1 VRVPAWIHYGVRL
14 VLFFLVLVVT
24 QGFLSTL
31 MAPLPA
37 PDLFLIA
44 VLTLLYRLPAYQLV
58 LAGYG
63 FGLMQ
68 DVMGHGALGVHAL
81 GLAGAALVA
90 TTVRAQLSQSGFL
103 ERSLAVVAAVAG
115 KWLVIAVLLAWLA
128 GGPSTLGAIMP
139 IAALD
144 VTFTVVASTVL
155 LPWGYA
161 LLARTTL
168 LKRRELL

>member
-1 VRVPAWIHYGVRL
+1 MRL
-14 VLFFLVLVVT
+14 VLFYLVLVVA
-24 QGFLSTL
+24 QGFLSAL

-37 PDLFLIA
+37 PDLFLIG

-58 LAGYG
+58 LLGYG
-63 FGLMQ
+63 AGLLQ
-68 DVMGHGALGVHAL
+68 DTIGHGTLGVHAL

-90 TTVRAQLSQSGFL
+90 STVRAQLSQSGFL

-115 KWLVIAVLLAWLA
+115 KWIVVGAMLVWLA
-128 GGPSTLGAIMP
+128 GGTGALTAALP

-144 VTFTVVASTVL
+144 VALTVLASTLL

-168 LKRRELL
+168 LQRRELL